1 MLRAGVRKSKPAIVC
16 GYGLAC
22 LSCYNHP
29 IMEDRFLEQYN
40 RLNARQREAVDTI
53 EGPVMVIAG
62 PGTGKTQI
70 LTLRI
75 ANILQKTD
83 TAPENILALTFT
95 EAGAR
100 AMRERLR
107 GYIGGRAH
115 KVAIHTFHEFAGG
128 LIRAYSDAYERA
140 IGGRPATDLEKF
152 DGIERVLEA
161 GGIKLLRPRG
171 NPQFYVPSIL
181 GAIALMK
188 REYITPDRFAEII
201 AQQDEVLGRTPK
213 LHEKGAHKG
222 KVRSEYQKLEK
233 EIEKNREL
241 LYVYRAYDAFLADRH
256 LYDFEDMI
264 YETVQALERNE
275 DMLRDLQE
283 RFHYVLADE
292 HQDVNGSQNRIL
304 ELLAAFHERPNLFVV
319 GDEKQ
324 SIFRFQGASL
334 ENFLYFEE
342 KFPHAKTIA
351 LTDNY
356 RSAQNILDFAHALI
370 TAEETPASA
379 LRVPLSASHAVAG
392 TITWRE
398 YAHEAIEDDALIAR
412 VQEVATRAP
421 LSEVAIIVRSN
432 KEVEHYA
439 QRLRAAGIPANA
451 TADGDILR
459 HPVTASVRAF
469 ITTLLEASNETAL
482 FSVLHEP
489 YWGIT
494 APDLVRVVRE
504 RSHARPLSAIIQDE
518 EFLTTL
524 GLKDIDAVLKM
535 ARTLQDVRMRIPLV
549 PPHRLIGD
557 GLTES
562 GFVDHVMRH
571 DPFEGGRALRRLY
584 DEIEALVRAQS
595 AATLQ
600 DVARMF
606 ALRIEHGLP
615 LSAPYIKTGSEAVQ
629 VMTAHKSKGLEFAH
643 VFIPHLT
650 SRSWGDTTHR
660 QLFKIPIASRI
671 AQDAFDELDDERKL
685 LYVAL
690 TRAKESLFLSYA
702 KENTEARTQ
711 SETPLFDD
719 VREGY
724 VETVSTDAEA
734 ETFNPAS
741 VFEKTARMQV
751 DPNMLSETLRERGLS
766 ATALNNYLKSP
777 WNYLYRNVLR
787 MPEVKNESAQFGT
800 AVHGVLA
807 SVTQHRREHNTL
819 PSAQELKTYLDRELL
834 KLPLAVHEYT
844 RFHEHAFSMILA
856 YLAALEP
863 TLPPYTKEEARFE
876 AVLSTGDPAFPEV
889 RLTGALDRLD
899 FERAPHEGGQLI
911 CVLDYKTG
919 KPKTRG
925 QIEGTTKDSEGDYK
939 RQLVF
944 YALLLSLQDDDR
956 LKTREFV
963 LSFVEPDDKGKVHEE
978 RYTIT
983 DDEIANLQAEIIR
996 VTHEIATGAF
1006 LDAVCD
1012 PERSDYC
1019 HLVDLLRKGS

>member
-1 MLRAGVRKSKPAIVC
+1 
-16 GYGLAC
+16 
-22 LSCYNHP
+22 
-29 IMEDRFLEQYN
+29 MEDRFLEQYN
-40 RLNARQREAVDTI
+40 RLNAQQREAVDTI

-75 ANILQKTD
+75 ANILRKTD

-107 GYIGGRAH
+107 GYIGGKAH
-115 KVAIHTFHEFAGG
+115 KVEIRTFHEFASG
-128 LIRAYSDAYERA
+128 LIRAYPDAYERA

-152 DGIERVLEA
+152 DCIEQVLET

-171 NPQFYVPSIL
+171 NPQFYVRSIL
-181 GAIALMK
+181 GTIALLK
-188 REYITPDRFAEII
+188 REYVTPDHLAEII
-201 AQQDEVLGRTPK
+201 AKQDETLGATPK

-233 EIEKNREL
+233 EIQKNREL
-241 LYVYRAYDAFLADRH
+241 LNVYRTYDTVLADQH

-283 RFHYVLADE
+283 RFQYVLADE

-304 ELLAAFHERPNLFVV
+304 ELLAAFHDRPNLFVV

-370 TAEETPASA
+370 TVEETPASA
-379 LRVPLSASHAVAG
+379 LRTPLSAARTEPG
-392 TITWRE
+392 MIEWRE

-412 VQEVATRAP
+412 VQEIAKGTP
-421 LSEVAIIVRSN
+421 LGEIAIIVRSN

-439 QRLRAAGIPANA
+439 QRLRSSGIPADA

-469 ITTLLEASNETAL
+469 ITTLLEPSNETAL

-489 YWGIT
+489 YWGIAT
-494 APDLVRVVRE
+494 PDLVRIVRE
-504 RSHARPLSAIIQDE
+504 RSYARPLSAIIQDE
-518 EFLTTL
+518 EFLMSL
-524 GLKDIDAVLKM
+524 GLTNIDTVLHV
-535 ARTLQDVRMRIPLV
+535 ARTIQDVRARIPLT
-549 PPHRLIGD
+549 PPHRLIAD
-557 GLTES
+557 GLSES
-562 GFVDHVMRH
+562 GFVDHVMQH

-584 DEIEALVRAQS
+584 DEVEGLVRAKE

-606 ALRIEHGLP
+606 ALRLLHGLP
-615 LSAPYIKTGSEAVQ
+615 LTAPYIKTGGDAVQ
-629 VMTAHKSKGLEFAH
+629 VMTAHKSKGLEFSH
-643 VFIPHLT
+643 VCIPHLT
-650 SRSWGDTTHR
+650 SRGWGDTTHR
-660 QLFKIPIASRI
+660 ELFKIPIASRI
-671 AQDAFDELDDERKL
+671 PTDAFDELDDERKL

-690 TRAKESLFLSYA
+690 TRAKESLSLSYA
-702 KENTEARTQ
+702 KENTEGRTQ
-711 SETPLFDD
+711 SETALFDE
-719 VREGY
+719 VREQY
-724 VETVSTDAEA
+724 ADAVSTDVESDA
-734 ETFNPAS
+734 FNAAS
-741 VFEKTARMQV
+741 AFAPTVRVAI
-751 DPNMLSETLRERGLS
+751 DPLLLSETLKERGLS

-777 WNYLYRNVLR
+777 WDYLYRNVLR
-787 MPEVKNESAQFGT
+787 MPEIKSESAQFGT
-800 AVHGVLA
+800 AIHGALA
-807 SVTQHRREHNTL
+807 SVTHYRREHNSL
-819 PSAQELKTYLDRELL
+819 PSIQEIKNALERELS
-834 KLPLAVHEYT
+834 KLPLSVHEYT
-844 RFHEHAFSMILA
+844 RLHEHGLEILA
-856 YLAALEP
+856 QYVAFFEQ
-863 TLPPYTKEEARFE
+863 TLPPHTREESRFE
-876 AVLSTGDPAFPEV
+876 AVLPTNDPLFPEV

-899 FERAPHEGGQLI
+899 FDRAPHEGGQLI
-911 CVLDYKTG
+911 RVLDYKTG

-925 QIEGTTKDSEGDYK
+925 QIEGTTQDSDGGYK

-944 YALLLSLQDDDR
+944 YALLLSLQDDER

-963 LSFVEPDDKGKVHEE
+963 LSFVEADDKGKVHEE
-978 RYTIT
+978 RYIIT
-983 DDEIANLQAEIIR
+983 DEEIEELKIEIIR
-996 VTHEIATGAF
+996 VAHEITRGAF
-1006 LDAVCD
+1006 LDMSCD
-1012 PERSDYC
+1012 PETSDYC
-1019 HLVDLLRKGS
+1019 HLVGLLKKR